1 MLSPPVLRDSPQRL
15 TLLESTV
22 RGVSFAGGRG
32 EAQHPSTGDNSISVR
47 WVEHYR
53 WKLGLVVSLLSLRL
67 ALSSRTCMVY
77 FVYGVCDDVRWCL
90 VLSSKWVVRGICGY
104 MVHVHLLHSYCMTNG
119 LAWIGNLWLVS
130 VVVGSLLI
138 RILGPGSRYDNFSCR
153 ILFQLA
159 VLWFLLDVICSRMH
173 LLWE

>member
-1 MLSPPVLRDSPQRL
+1 DSPQRL

-22 RGVSFAGGRG
+22 RGVSFAGVRG

-47 WVEHYR
+47 
-53 WKLGLVVSLLSLRL
+53 
-67 ALSSRTCMVY
+67 
-77 FVYGVCDDVRWCL
+77 
-90 VLSSKWVVRGICGY
+90 SKWVVRGICGY

-159 VLWFLLDVICSRMH
+159 VL
-173 LLWE
+173 